1 MRSLFFATCSLLLL
15 TACDKPAND
24 NDLFPLAAGH
34 RWTYQVETVYDN
46 PEGKTVNQTM
56 EFHNLGS
63 ATLADGSTAWI
74 RRSSNG
80 HEYWFQINEPGVQR
94 VAMKSPLQE
103 QAVMDEEPR
112 QVLPSTLVLGAK
124 WKHTTLP
131 YFLRRRNETPA
142 EFRYVD
148 KFKNVPMTYVVAALD
163 ESLQTPAGNFDHCVR
178 VDGTMEL
185 MLWHDDIYAYKPT
198 PLLTREWYCPG
209 VGLAQF
215 ERDEPTTAKFFQ
227 GGHLRMRLM
236 EFSR

>member
-1 MRSLFFATCSLLLL
+1 MRRFLFAACSLLLL
-15 TACDKPAND
+15 TACDKPSND
-24 NDLFPLAAGH
+24 NALFPLGAGK

-46 PEGKTVNQTM
+46 PEGRTVKQKV

-63 ATLADGSTAWI
+63 ATLADGSTAWL

-80 HEYWFQINEPGVQR
+80 HEYWFQISDKGVDR

-112 QVLPSTLVLGAK
+112 QVLPNTLAVGAQ
-124 WKHTTLP
+124 WKHNTLP

-148 KFKNVPMTYVVAALD
+148 KFKNVPMTYVLAALD
-163 ESLQTPAGNFDHCVR
+163 ESVDTSAGRFEHCVR
-178 VDGTMEL
+178 VDGHMEL

-236 EFSR
+236 EFSQ

>member
-1 MRSLFFATCSLLLL
+1 MRRFLFAVCSLLVLSG
-15 TACDKPAND
+15 CDKPTND
-24 NDLFPLAAGH
+24 NDLFPLGAGK
-34 RWTYQVETVYDN
+34 RWTYEIETVYDN
-46 PEGKTVNQTM
+46 PEGKTVKQKI

-63 ATLADGSTAWI
+63 AALADGSTAWL

-80 HEYWFQINEPGVQR
+80 HVYWFQITDRGVDR

-112 QVLPSTLVLGAK
+112 QVLPTTASVGAK
-124 WKHTTLP
+124 WKHNTLP

-148 KFKNVPMTYVVAALD
+148 KFKNVPMTYVISALD
-163 ESLQTPAGNFDHCVR
+163 ESVDTPAGRFEHCAR
-178 VDGTMEL
+178 VDGQMEL

-227 GGHLRMRLM
+227 GGHLRMRLLD
-236 EFSR
+236 FTP

>member
-1 MRSLFFATCSLLLL
+1 MRCLFLTACSLLLL
-15 TACDKPAND
+15 SGCDKPSND
-24 NDLFPLAAGH
+24 NALFPLGAGK
-34 RWTYQVETVYDN
+34 RWTYEIETVYDN
-46 PEGKTVNQTM
+46 PEGKTVKQKI

-63 ATLADGSTAWI
+63 AALADGSTAWL

-80 HEYWFQINEPGVQR
+80 HEYWFQITDKGVDR

-103 QAVMDEEPR
+103 HAVMDEEPR
-112 QVLPSTLVLGAK
+112 QVLPTTATVGAK
-124 WKHTTLP
+124 WKHNTLP

-148 KFKNVPMTYVVAALD
+148 KFKNVPMTYVLSALD
-163 ESLQTPAGNFDHCVR
+163 ESVDTPAGRFEHCAR
-178 VDGTMEL
+178 VDGQMEL

-227 GGHLRMRLM
+227 GGHLRMRLLD
-236 EFSR
+236 FNP

>member
-1 MRSLFFATCSLLLL
+1 MRSLFLAVCSLLLL
-15 TACDKPAND
+15 TSCDKPAND
-24 NDLFPLAAGH
+24 NPLFPLAAGK

-46 PEGKTVNQTM
+46 PEGKTVKQKM

-80 HEYWFQINEPGVQR
+80 HEYWFQLNEQGVQR

-112 QVLPSTLVLGAK
+112 QVLPTNMAVGAK
-124 WKHTTLP
+124 WKHNTVP
-131 YFLRRRNETPA
+131 YFLRRRNETPS
-142 EFRYVD
+142 ELRNID
-148 KFKNVPMTYVVAALD
+148 KYKNVPMIYTLAALD
-163 ESLQTPAGNFDHCVR
+163 VPLETPAGRFEHCVR
-178 VDGTMEL
+178 VDGQMEL
-185 MLWHDDIYAYKPT
+185 MLWHDDTRTYKPT

-215 ERDEPTTAKFFQ
+215 ERDEPTTAQFFQ
-227 GGHLRMRLM
+227 GGHLRMRLLD
-236 EFSR
+236 FTP